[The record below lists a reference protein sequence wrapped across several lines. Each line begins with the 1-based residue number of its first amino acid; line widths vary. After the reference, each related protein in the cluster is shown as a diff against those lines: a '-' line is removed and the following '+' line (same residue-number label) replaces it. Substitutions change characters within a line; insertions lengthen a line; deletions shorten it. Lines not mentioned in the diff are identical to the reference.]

1 MRNRKNPDESART
14 SESQISK
21 WETTDEIKEKILA
34 SADDMPIPES
44 LFPENMAK
52 KLEQNSN
59 GQRVKSTRSAEHG
72 SQLPRT
78 HFTNVR
84 RMAEAA
90 AVLVL
95 LLVVG
100 GVSLRWAGQQNGSEN
115 GTDGR
120 DTNLAM
126 ESAETA
132 AEDVDKN
139 SSGTTKQHTSE
150 AGKLYHLAADYEEVY
165 GVIQLADTELTEGT
179 YNLTEMKVD
188 PGDSMA
194 NEGVEEASP
203 ETVWSEAADLS
214 EAETDSSGGAVADL
228 ADDPETDFSTTN
240 LQEAGVDESDIVK
253 TDGNYIYIVK
263 ERRVQIVKISDGTME
278 TVGSICPDMTAAD
291 SLEEVY
297 LDGDRLY
304 LILSCVETTMSSD
317 ASESGASYSAA
328 DVAMTDVYSVSSSN
342 SVKLLTYDISHPA
355 NAQLLGTVTQDG
367 YYYTSRKVGN
377 YVYIFSRKNLYG
389 YTEDTIYNAIPSVQG
404 VKVSADC
411 IYIPEEAA
419 SELIITSVDGEEPD
433 RTTDQIVVMNSGAS
447 VYMGSRAIYLY
458 NSRYEDDKQ
467 YTEIAK
473 FSYDNGCLDGV
484 AATSIVGTVE
494 DTFAISEKK
503 DDLRVLTTDW
513 YSADRTNMLYILD
526 ENLSLCGEIDDI
538 ATGESI
544 YAARYLGDMAYFIT
558 YRNTDPLYVADLSDP
573 ENPALLGNVEISGF
587 SDYLHPYG
595 DGKLLGIGYET
606 DENSATLGVKLV
618 MFDTDDPAEPTIL
631 DTEVLEEMDYTLAD
645 ASYKSVMIDADKNLI
660 GFLTA
665 DYDSEI
671 NWHYFVYR
679 WEEGRFR
686 EVFSENLGNNIG
698 WIWDEI
704 DVRGLYV
711 GNYFYLVTSDEIKSY
726 DMENAFALCEELG
739 LDETKN

>member
-1 MRNRKNPDESART
+1 
-14 SESQISK
+14 
-21 WETTDEIKEKILA
+21 
-34 SADDMPIPES
+34 
-44 LFPENMAK
+44 
-52 KLEQNSN
+52 
-59 GQRVKSTRSAEHG
+59 
-72 SQLPRT
+72 
-78 HFTNVR
+78 
-84 RMAEAA
+84 
-90 AVLVL
+90 
-95 LLVVG
+95 
-100 GVSLRWAGQQNGSEN
+100 
-115 GTDGR
+115 
-120 DTNLAM
+120 
-126 ESAETA
+126 
-132 AEDVDKN
+132 
-139 SSGTTKQHTSE
+139 
-150 AGKLYHLAADYEEVY
+150 
-165 GVIQLADTELTEGT
+165 
-179 YNLTEMKVD
+179 
-188 PGDSMA
+188 
-194 NEGVEEASP
+194 
-203 ETVWSEAADLS
+203 
-214 EAETDSSGGAVADL
+214 
-228 ADDPETDFSTTN
+228 
-240 LQEAGVDESDIVK
+240 
-253 TDGNYIYIVK
+253 
-263 ERRVQIVKISDGTME
+263 
-278 TVGSICPDMTAAD
+278 
-291 SLEEVY
+291 
-297 LDGDRLY
+297 
-304 LILSCVETTMSSD
+304 
-317 ASESGASYSAA
+317 
-328 DVAMTDVYSVSSSN
+328 
-342 SVKLLTYDISHPA
+342 
-355 NAQLLGTVTQDG
+355 
-367 YYYTSRKVGN
+367 VGN

-726 DMENAFALCEELG
+726 DMENAFAFCGELG

>member
-1 MRNRKNPDESART
+1 M
-14 SESQISK
+14 
-21 WETTDEIKEKILA
+21 
-34 SADDMPIPES
+34 
-44 LFPENMAK
+44 
-52 KLEQNSN
+52 
-59 GQRVKSTRSAEHG
+59 
-72 SQLPRT
+72 
-78 HFTNVR
+78 R
-84 RMAEAA
+84 RMTETA

-100 GVSLRWAGQQNGSEN
+100 GVSLRWAGQQNGLAD

-120 DTNLAM
+120 NESLAM

-132 AEDVDKN
+132 A
-139 SSGTTKQHTSE
+139 GTTKQHTSE
-150 AGKLYHLAADYEEVY
+150 AGELYHLAADYEEVY
-165 GVIQLADTELTEGT
+165 GVIQLADAERTDGT
-179 YNLTEMKVD
+179 YDSAEMKLYSSS
-188 PGDSMA
+188 DSMA

-203 ETVWSEAADLS
+203 EI
-214 EAETDSSGGAVADL
+214 
-228 ADDPETDFSTTN
+228 DFSTTN

-253 TDGNYIYIVK
+253 TDGNNIYIVR
-263 ERRVQIVKISDGTME
+263 ERNVQIVRISDGTME

-291 SLEEVY
+291 RLEELY

-317 ASESGASYSAA
+317 ASESGASTSVAEESESIESEEVFSES

-342 SVKLLTYDISHPA
+342 TVKLLTYDISHPA
-355 NAQLLGTVTQDG
+355 NARLLGTVTQDG

-458 NSRYEDDKQ
+458 NSRYEDDNQ

-473 FSYDNGCLDGV
+473 FSYEDGYLDGV
-484 AATSIVGTVE
+484 GAASVVGSVE
-494 DTFAISEKK
+494 DTFAISEKN
-503 DDLRVLTTDW
+503 DNLRVLTTDW
-513 YSADRTNMLYILD
+513 YSAQRTNMLYVLD
-526 ENLSLCGEIDDI
+526 EKLSICGEIDDI

-544 YAARYLGDMAYFIT
+544 YAARYLGNMAYFIT
-558 YRNTDPLYVADLSDP
+558 YRNTDPLYIADLSDP
-573 ENPALLGNVEISGF
+573 ENPILLGNVEISGF

-618 MFDTDDPAEPTIL
+618 MFDTDDPAEPAIL
-631 DTEVLEEMDYTLAD
+631 DTEVLKEMDYTFAD
-645 ASYKSVMIDADKNLI
+645 DSYKSVMIDADKNLI

-665 DYDSEI
+665 DYDSGI
-671 NWHYFVYR
+671 NWHYYVYR

-686 EVFSENLGNNIG
+686 EVFSEELGNDIG
-698 WIWDEI
+698 WVWDEI
-704 DVRGLYV
+704 DVRGIYV
-711 GNYFYLVTSDEIKSY
+711 ENYFYLVTSENIKSY
-726 DMENAFALCEELG
+726 DMENGFALCEELG
-739 LDETKN
+739 LNDIN